1 MHARLPCSALPCSGK
16 SHGRTRDSILPAT
29 WLVDFRGALHNE
41 PHDPSK
47 EHPRM
52 NAVAATNVITAR
64 ASAPGAGRVAR
75 RATASR
81 AVASTPRLIGS
92 SPNTA
97 VLRAGRVR
105 CRAEGEEKDTMSSL
119 DAILAGSEDKDAPVR
134 VHAAATRRH
143 HLHAAVSPRIHP
155 SEIST
160 TVSVECSDDRLTV
173 PAPTLSRRRLRSR
186 SPRPLLPSASPA
198 RCPRR

>member
-1 MHARLPCSALPCSGK
+1 
-16 SHGRTRDSILPAT
+16 
-29 WLVDFRGALHNE
+29 
-41 PHDPSK
+41 
-47 EHPRM
+47 M
-52 NAVAATNVITAR
+52 NAAAATNVITAR

-143 HLHAAVSPRIHP
+143 HLHAARSKVSLYP
-155 SEIST
+155 SMS
-160 TVSVECSDDRLTV
+160 SSDRFKF
-173 PAPTLSRRRLRSR
+173 S
-186 SPRPLLPSASPA
+186 LPSLPSNRYTGTHSA
-198 RCPRR
+198 

>member
-1 MHARLPCSALPCSGK
+1 MHARLPCSALPCNGK
-16 SHGRTRDSILPAT
+16 PTRRSRVILST

-52 NAVAATNVITAR
+52 NAVAATNVLTAR

-173 PAPTLSRRRLRSR
+173 PAPTRSRRRLRSR

>member
-1 MHARLPCSALPCSGK
+1 
-16 SHGRTRDSILPAT
+16 
-29 WLVDFRGALHNE
+29 
-41 PHDPSK
+41 
-47 EHPRM
+47 M
-52 NAVAATNVITAR
+52 NAVAATNVLTAR
-64 ASAPGAGRVAR
+64 VSAPGAGRVAR

-81 AVASTPRLIGS
+81 AVASTPRVSSAIGPK
-92 SPNTA
+92 PNTA

-105 CRAEGEEKDTMSSL
+105 CRAAEGEEKDTMSSL

-134 VHAAATRRH
+134 VHAAPTGRH

-160 TVSVECSDDRLTV
+160 TVSVECSDRLTV

-198 RCPRR
+198 RCPTR

>member
-1 MHARLPCSALPCSGK
+1 MHAREPCSALPCNGNPRGGPELSCPRG
-16 SHGRTRDSILPAT
+16 SSIFEA
-29 WLVDFRGALHNE
+29 RSHNE

-47 EHPRM
+47 EHPQM
-52 NAVAATNVITAR
+52 NAAAATNVITAR

-134 VHAAATRRH
+134 VHAVASRRH

>member
-1 MHARLPCSALPCSGK
+1 MHAREPCSALPCNGNPRGGPELSCPRG
-16 SHGRTRDSILPAT
+16 SSIFEA
-29 WLVDFRGALHNE
+29 RSHNE

-47 EHPRM
+47 EHPQM
-52 NAVAATNVITAR
+52 NAAAATNVITAR

-105 CRAEGEEKDTMSSL
+105 CRAAEGEEKDTMSSL

-160 TVSVECSDDRLTV
+160 TVSVECSDRLTV

>member
-1 MHARLPCSALPCSGK
+1 
-16 SHGRTRDSILPAT
+16 
-29 WLVDFRGALHNE
+29 
-41 PHDPSK
+41 
-47 EHPRM
+47 M
-52 NAVAATNVITAR
+52 NAVAANNVLTAR

-92 SPNTA
+92 SPTNTA

-143 HLHAAVSPRIHP
+143 HL
-155 SEIST
+155 
-160 TVSVECSDDRLTV
+160 
-173 PAPTLSRRRLRSR
+173 
-186 SPRPLLPSASPA
+186 PRPYLPVSTQVKFQQPS
-198 RCPRR
+198 R

>member
-1 MHARLPCSALPCSGK
+1 
-16 SHGRTRDSILPAT
+16 
-29 WLVDFRGALHNE
+29 
-41 PHDPSK
+41 
-47 EHPRM
+47 M
-52 NAVAATNVITAR
+52 NAAAATNVITAR

-143 HLHAAVSPRIHP
+143 HLPRISP
-155 SEIST
+155 YPFNN
-160 TVSVECSDDRLTV
+160 RLG
-173 PAPTLSRRRLRSR
+173 RMF
-186 SPRPLLPSASPA
+186 
-198 RCPRR
+198 

>member
-1 MHARLPCSALPCSGK
+1 
-16 SHGRTRDSILPAT
+16 
-29 WLVDFRGALHNE
+29 
-41 PHDPSK
+41 
-47 EHPRM
+47 M
-52 NAVAATNVITAR
+52 NAVAATNVLTVR

-81 AVASTPRLIGS
+81 AVASTPRVSSAIGPK
-92 SPNTA
+92 PNTA

-105 CRAEGEEKDTMSSL
+105 CRAAEGEEKDTMSSL

>member
-1 MHARLPCSALPCSGK
+1 
-16 SHGRTRDSILPAT
+16 
-29 WLVDFRGALHNE
+29 
-41 PHDPSK
+41 
-47 EHPRM
+47 M
-52 NAVAATNVITAR
+52 NAAAATNVITAR
-64 ASAPGAGRVAR
+64 ASAPVAR

>member
-1 MHARLPCSALPCSGK
+1 
-16 SHGRTRDSILPAT
+16 
-29 WLVDFRGALHNE
+29 
-41 PHDPSK
+41 
-47 EHPRM
+47 M
-52 NAVAATNVITAR
+52 NAVAATNVITVR

-105 CRAEGEEKDTMSSL
+105 CRAAEGEEKDTMSSL

>member
-1 MHARLPCSALPCSGK
+1 
-16 SHGRTRDSILPAT
+16 
-29 WLVDFRGALHNE
+29 
-41 PHDPSK
+41 
-47 EHPRM
+47 M

-105 CRAEGEEKDTMSSL
+105 CRAAEGEEKDTMSSL

-143 HLHAAVSPRIHP
+143 HLPRISP
-155 SEIST
+155 YPFNN
-160 TVSVECSDDRLTV
+160 RLG
-173 PAPTLSRRRLRSR
+173 RMF
-186 SPRPLLPSASPA
+186 
-198 RCPRR
+198 

>member
-1 MHARLPCSALPCSGK
+1 MAKPVPREFYLS
-16 SHGRTRDSILPAT
+16 T

-47 EHPRM
+47 EHPQM

-134 VHAAATRRH
+134 VHAVASRRH
-143 HLHAAVSPRIHP
+143 HLHAAVSPRIHL
-155 SEIST
+155 ST

>member
-1 MHARLPCSALPCSGK
+1 
-16 SHGRTRDSILPAT
+16 
-29 WLVDFRGALHNE
+29 
-41 PHDPSK
+41 
-47 EHPRM
+47 M